1 MSQFPAEPPSALSH
15 GAPAAAPPP
24 GVSLPGLFWIFFQIG
39 ALSFGGGLSAWIYR
53 EIVTKRGWMTDID
66 FHTGLALSQVL
77 PGVNNVNMALHVGQR
92 LRGAIGAFT
101 CVFAM
106 VAPPFFFIIG
116 LATIYDQVK
125 DIAWMQDMLDGAAA
139 AAVGLL
145 VSVAARSAHGT
156 FRGIAPIAIAIAF
169 IVAIGFLRWPMIP
182 VVLSL
187 APLSVALAWWTRRG
201 SAGGQ
206 GDA

>member
-1 MSQFPAEPPSALSH
+1 MSTSPDAPSSAN
-15 GAPAAAPPP
+15 PP
-24 GVSLPGLFWIFFQIG
+24 GATLPALFWIFFQIG
-39 ALSFGGGLSAWIYR
+39 ALSFGGGLSAWIFR
-53 EIVTKRGWMTDID
+53 EIVTKRGWMKDAD

-92 LRGAIGAFT
+92 LRGAIGAFI

-106 VAPPFFFIIG
+106 ILAPFFFIIG

-145 VSVAARSAHGT
+145 VSVAARSAYGT
-156 FRGIAPIAIAIAF
+156 FRGILPYAIAIAF
-169 IVAIGFLRWPMIP
+169 IVTIGLLRWPMIP
-182 VVLSL
+182 VVLCL
-187 APLSVALAWWTRRG
+187 APLSVLFSWLTRV
-201 SAGGQ
+201 GGPW
-206 GDA
+206 GKRDA

>member
-1 MSQFPAEPPSALSH
+1 MSSSPAAPPSAAPS
-15 GAPAAAPPP
+15 GATLPA
-24 GVSLPGLFWIFFQIG
+24 LFWIFFQIG
-39 ALSFGGGLSAWIYR
+39 ALSFGGGLSAWIFR
-53 EIVTKRGWMTDID
+53 EIVTKRGWMKDTD

-106 VAPPFFFIIG
+106 ILAPFFIIIG

-145 VSVAARSAHGT
+145 VSVAARSAFGT
-156 FRGIAPIAIAIAF
+156 FRGILPYAIAIAF
-169 IVAIGFLRWPMIP
+169 IVTIGLLRWPMIP
-182 VVLSL
+182 VVLCL
-187 APLSVALAWWTRRG
+187 APLSVMFTWLTR
-201 SAGGQ
+201 SGGPW
-206 GDA
+206 GKRDA

>member
-1 MSQFPAEPPSALSH
+1 MSQSPADTPSAASS
-15 GAPAAAPPP
+15 GATPPALPV
-24 GVSLPGLFWIFFQIG
+24 VSLPALFWIFFQIG

-53 EIVTKRGWMTDID
+53 EIVTKRGWMTNID

-92 LRGAIGAFT
+92 LRGAIGSIT

-106 VAPPFFFIIG
+106 VVAPFFFIIG
-116 LATIYDQVK
+116 LATIYEQIK

-156 FRGIAPIAIAIAF
+156 FRGIMPFAIAIAF
-169 IVAIGFLRWPMIP
+169 IVTIGILRWPMIP
-182 VVLSL
+182 VVLCL
-187 APLSVALAWWTRRG
+187 APLSVAFTWLSR
-201 SAGGQ
+201 SGGPW
-206 GDA
+206 GKRDA

>member
-1 MSQFPAEPPSALSH
+1 MSSSPAVPPSA
-15 GAPAAAPPP
+15 APP
-24 GVSLPGLFWIFFQIG
+24 GATLPALFWIFFQIG
-39 ALSFGGGLSAWIYR
+39 ALSFGGGLSAWIFR
-53 EIVTKRGWMTDID
+53 EIVTKRGWMKDAD

-92 LRGAIGAFT
+92 LRGAIGAFI

-106 VAPPFFFIIG
+106 ILAPFFFIIG

-145 VSVAARSAHGT
+145 VSVAARSAYGT
-156 FRGIAPIAIAIAF
+156 FRGILPYAIAIAF
-169 IVAIGFLRWPMIP
+169 IVTIGLLRWPMIP
-182 VVLSL
+182 VVLCL
-187 APLSVALAWWTRRG
+187 APLSVMFTWLTRV
-201 SAGGQ
+201 GGPW
-206 GDA
+206 GKPDA